1 MKNKISKELGSGFIV
16 RETDSK
22 REYVVDRGLAYADID
37 DIIIKEASKK
47 TRLASLKI

>member
-37 DIIIKEASKK
+37 DIIKEASKK